1 MDAVPEPRIQIV
13 PMSAET
19 VEEVAQIERRS
30 FSSPWSLDMLAEELS
45 NPMAVYYTAVEDGTV
60 LGYAGLHHII
70 DEGYITNIAVRADR
84 RGQGIGS
91 LLLDALVAYA
101 QEHGLRTLSLEVRA
115 SNAPAIALYEKR
127 KFERAGLRKN
137 YYTLP
142 TENALILTL
151 EL

>member
-101 QEHGLRTLSLEVRA
+101 QEHDLRTLSLEVRA